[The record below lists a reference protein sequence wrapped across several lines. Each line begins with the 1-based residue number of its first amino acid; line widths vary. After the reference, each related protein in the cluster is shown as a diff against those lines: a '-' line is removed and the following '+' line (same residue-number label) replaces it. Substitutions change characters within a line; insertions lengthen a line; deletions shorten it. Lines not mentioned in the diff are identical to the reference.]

1 MIRVITR
8 GDIEPFHFLVH
19 NNRNRLN
26 TYFPMTVF
34 YTNSLNNT
42 RTFVEEKIREARQH
56 EFLLMMIHND
66 QGKLIGMAQ
75 IKNFERYVKKCEIS
89 YFIDEEFT
97 NQGHAT
103 KAIKELVQYIF
114 SKMDI
119 EKIYCRIDPDNKP
132 SIRVAEKAGFKM
144 EGRLRNEFKTGDGD
158 IIDVLYYGIIKTKY
172 SLN

>member
-8 GDIEPFHFLVH
+8 GDIEPFHFLVN

-34 YTNSLNNT
+34 HTNSLNNT
-42 RTFVEEKIREARQH
+42 RAFVEEKIREAQQH

-75 IKNFERYVKKCEIS
+75 IKNFERFVKKCEIS
-89 YFIDEEFT
+89 YFIDHAFT
-97 NQGHAT
+97 NKGHAT
-103 KAIKELVQYIF
+103 KSIKELVNYIF
-114 SKMDI
+114 SKMDM
-119 EKIYCRIDPDNKP
+119 EKIYCRIDPDNIA
-132 SIRVAEKAGFKM
+132 SIRVAEKAGFQL
-144 EGRLRNEFKTGDGD
+144 EGRLRNEFKTGDGE
-158 IIDVLYYGIIKTKY
+158 IIDILYYGIIKAKF